1 MSLAAASHWSVGQTE
16 DQEAN
21 DRGARKARRP
31 PMCDCNGPLQLR
43 RLRVSD
49 RADHVTVLKQA
60 DPERA
65 AELMVSQV
73 VAKDVTVGY
82 RGRIPKFKEALCPLH
97 SPGSAGAAQ
106 GDEA

>member
-1 MSLAAASHWSVGQTE
+1 MAAFGQSEERTIR
-16 DQEAN
+16 A
-21 DRGARKARRP
+21 
-31 PMCDCNGPLQLR
+31 L
-43 RLRVSD
+43 D

-60 DPERA
+60 NPEHA

-73 VAKDVTVGY
+73 VAKEVTGLGIGDEYPSSTRRFV
-82 RGRIPKFKEALCPLH
+82 PLH